1 MKKTILLF
9 IFFIGAIRLFAQ
21 NNVTIK
27 TPISQPFVSDTIG
40 LKDYYKSYFPIGV
53 AVAPRLFNNKE
64 SADLI
69 KKEFSSMT
77 PENAMKMGPIHPE
90 ENRYNWAPADT
101 IVDFAQKNGILLRG
115 HTLCWHNQTP
125 DWLFKKDGKTVTK
138 EELLKL
144 QEGQDSFVLG
154 AFASLDSE
162 AAKDFIEHAAGSDD
176 QVFLRIFALPR
187 NVVLHR
193 FFVPILSIL
202 IALNFLTIFTNM
214 TNEKMCCYPR
224 CKII

>member
-1 MKKTILLF
+1 MEYSGGRVEKDIVAWVEKKSGPGFQT
-9 IFFIGAIRLFAQ
+9 
-21 NNVTIK
+21 
-27 TPISQPFVSDTIG
+27 
-40 LKDYYKSYFPIGV
+40 V
-53 AVAPRLFNNKE
+53 A
-64 SADLI
+64 
-69 KKEFSSMT
+69 
-77 PENAMKMGPIHPE
+77 
-90 ENRYNWAPADT
+90 
-101 IVDFAQKNGILLRG
+101 
-115 HTLCWHNQTP
+115 
-125 DWLFKKDGKTVTK
+125 TK